1 MLDDGEGWR
10 HNKMVAKEQKEE
22 EEEIISRQVSSSM
35 MMMIMVIVGQFWKEF
50 MNRGGEVVTTIGKS
64 LVNSGSFDDK
74 PVSRQNGEYLTW
86 RDNYDGNTVQTFTR
100 AD

>member
-10 HNKMVAKEQKEE
+10 HNKMVAKE

-35 MMMIMVIVGQFWKEF
+35 MMIMVIVRQFWKEF
-50 MNRGGEVVTTIGKS
+50 MNGGGEVVTTIGKS